1 MFFTVLSA
9 LFTVV
14 VSTILFKNAA
24 GSLSLGKIN
33 IISYVYYLSV
43 LQLLAGAVLVS
54 LGYDKHYTLQ
64 FLLFRNDSLMLG
76 TYATYYMMIAL
87 PFFMLL
93 FLKLM
98 KISPNEDYEAFL
110 NRDYVE
116 ESDSFI
122 YVLLLFV
129 SVIQVVLLSILIM
142 RIGYIPL
149 MKFIHADPSI
159 DYLLEGPR
167 ISGITI
173 LGTTL
178 VRNIVLYLGIPLV
191 SYICFAYVLV
201 SKKLKWIVLFAV
213 MFILSIVVIT
223 IDFSKSPLIFHLF
236 TFLLIW
242 MYHCKGIKSI
252 FIVPFGIMMAA
263 LLMAFYK
270 IVGYQGSFLDIYNG
284 ILGRTIFTQFGTL
297 CYHFDLFPSVIGFLG
312 GRSLPGKLLPLLG
325 MDPSDSIRSGRIVMD
340 FYGSE
345 HVYEGTAGVMNANFM
360 GEAYANWGMMGVL
373 FGIVW
378 VAFVIAVLFM
388 MCLKIKKSPVTIALL
403 AVLTKMIG
411 SVTQGGFVDFI
422 YSATLIITIV
432 GCLFLIYFNDI
443 IDILRKAG
451 ERRG

>member
-9 LFTVV
+9 LFTIV

-33 IISYVYYLSV
+33 IVSYVYYLSV
-43 LQLLAGAVLVS
+43 LQLLIGAVLVS
-54 LGYDKHYTLQ
+54 FGYDKHYTLK
-64 FLLFRNDSLMLG
+64 FLLFKNDSLMLG

-87 PFFMLL
+87 PFFMLI

-98 KISPNEDYEAFL
+98 KVSPNSDYEAFL
-110 NRDYVE
+110 NREYVK
-116 ESDSFI
+116 ESDSVIFN
-122 YVLLLFV
+122 LLMII
-129 SVIQVVLLSILIM
+129 SVIQVVLLGVLIM
-142 RIGYIPL
+142 KIGYVPL
-149 MKFIHADPSI
+149 IKLVHAEPSF

-167 ISGITI
+167 IKNITI
-173 LGTTL
+173 LGTSL
-178 VRNIVLYLGIPLV
+178 VKNIVLYLGIPLV

-213 MFILSIVVIT
+213 MFIASIVVNT

-236 TFLLIW
+236 TYLLIW
-242 MYHCKGIKSI
+242 MYHRKGIKSI
-252 FIVPFGIMMAA
+252 IIVLFGVLMGG

-270 IVGYQGSFLDIYNG
+270 IVGYEGNFLDIYNG

-312 GRSLPGKLLPLLG
+312 GRSLPGKFLPLLG
-325 MDPSDSIRSGRIVMD
+325 MDQSDTIRSGRIVMD

-360 GEAYANWGMMGVL
+360 GEAYANWGILGVL
-373 FGIVW
+373 FGIIW
-378 VAFVIAVLFM
+378 VAFVIAFLFM

-403 AVLTKMIG
+403 AVLTRMIG
-411 SVTQGGFVDFI
+411 SMTQGGFVDFI
-422 YSATLIITIV
+422 YSATLVITVV

-443 IDILRKAG
+443 IDILRKTR